1 MLTRNTPQHCKC
13 NPRASRRGHRFCFS
27 NATVLCVRSKS
38 SLFLLSIFVQFC
50 KVERSIRVE
59 LTVHLSVFGG
69 GWGGG
74 CGKGPQGRSKW
85 QGRFHGVLGWPPS
98 LRPLIGCKP
107 RGQRGAKVADA
118 DIHTARLWAICGQVP
133 SLKFLCSKFYWYLF
147 FLFTWRYFIQMF
159 IPILRRFP
167 SRFVLLKGQ

>member
-74 CGKGPQGRSKW
+74 VRERAARQEQMARQISRSAW
-85 QGRFHGVLGWPPS
+85 LAPFPPS
-98 LRPLIGCKP
+98 SYWLQAEGTKGSQGGRCRHSHSTPLS
-107 RGQRGAKVADA
+107 
-118 DIHTARLWAICGQVP
+118 HLWP
-133 SLKFLCSKFYWYLF
+133 SPQFEISV
-147 FLFTWRYFIQMF
+147 Q
-159 IPILRRFP
+159 
-167 SRFVLLKGQ
+167 